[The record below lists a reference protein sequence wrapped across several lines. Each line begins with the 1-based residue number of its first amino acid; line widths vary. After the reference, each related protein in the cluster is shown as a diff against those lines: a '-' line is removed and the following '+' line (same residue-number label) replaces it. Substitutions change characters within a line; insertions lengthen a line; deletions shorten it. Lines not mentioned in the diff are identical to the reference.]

1 MGQDKGIPVDPPS
14 EWVLRFGLEA
24 PSHGRVLD
32 LACGTGRHTR
42 LFLDLGHPVLAVDQ
56 DTSWLADIAGSQGL
70 TIIEA
75 DLEAAENSPPLG
87 IAKAQFDVV
96 VVTNYLHRP
105 LLGWIAGA
113 VSPGGILVY
122 ETFAVGNE
130 HFGHPRNPDF
140 LLKSGELLKSVKG
153 VLRVIAY
160 EHGIVERAG
169 KKVVVQRIAAMN
181 LEPSAPPPEL
191 PI

>member
-1 MGQDKGIPVDPPS
+1 MGPDKGTSVDPPS
-14 EWVLRFGLEA
+14 RWVLRFGLA
-24 PSHGRVLD
+24 VPSHGRVLD

-42 LFLDLGHPVLAVDQ
+42 LFLGLGHPVLAVDR
-56 DTSWLADIAGSQGL
+56 DTSWLEDIAGSPGL

-75 DLEAAENSPPLG
+75 DLEAAQGAPPLG
-87 IAKAQFDVV
+87 LAKARFDGV

-105 LLGWIAGA
+105 LLGWIVGA

-140 LLKSGELLKSVKG
+140 LLKPGELLEAVIG
-153 VLRVIAY
+153 TLRVIAY
-160 EHGIVERAG
+160 EHGVVERAG
-169 KKVVVQRIAAMN
+169 KKFVVQRIAAMN
-181 LEPSAPPPEL
+181 LEPSAASPAL
-191 PI
+191 PV